1 MTAVPENF
9 LPAWRRVV
17 RLDAVPTRKVRR
29 DDPTALRQLTD
40 SLLAFA
46 DGRDVLIDSAMLP
59 TRPENV
65 PFADLAAALRRHV
78 VGDND
83 MLACAVDHSK
93 RVWALIEDEHA
104 WLLFEDA

>member
-1 MTAVPENF
+1 MAGVPENF

-59 TRPENV
+59 IRPENV
-65 PFADLAAALRRHV
+65 PFGALADALRRHV
-78 VGDND
+78 VADD
-83 MLACAVDHSK
+83 DLLASAVDHPE
-93 RVWALIEDEHA
+93 RVWALIEDEYV